1 MGCSPTTLARYATQ
15 RSPVRSPRLNMKMG
29 REDIYSLFISIAVR
43 PHSRCLYQRCI
54 RHASTANSPL
64 PPKQNPGP
72 KKPSI
77 PLHVGLDR
85 NPDALSAI
93 SRIPIPR
100 GERGENFI
108 PSVLS
113 RPLGLEHPPLP
124 GQNSPL
130 DRRSLRERKDEFT
143 SYAKALERRRV
154 YLRSFFRPYF
164 QEWRRTE
171 HYKGKSF
178 VSNERLF
185 RRDKALYFPN
195 IWGQTLAKEGDGPT
209 GGRDITPTITGKIS
223 LIGMQSGQWAEE
235 QVDTFFSPK
244 HNPELPQ
251 IIEASNG
258 LVQRIDVNIQ
268 GDWIRAWLVKIF
280 SGRLRKMISPDR
292 WDKYFMI
299 KLPRDIRRG
308 LTDDVRDAMGL
319 LNSQVGYVYLVDSSC
334 KIRWAGSG
342 HAWEGE
348 VAGLNAAV
356 QRLVQ
361 EEQKLQSSSALISA
375 PNAVASRPL
384 STKTK
389 PKLQIKSDEIPAAV
403 AA

>member
-1 MGCSPTTLARYATQ
+1 MPRHALRRSCSPTTLARYATQ

-100 GERGENFI
+100 GERGEKFI

-154 YLRSFFRPYF
+154 YLRSFFRLYF
-164 QEWRRTE
+164 Q
-171 HYKGKSF
+171 
-178 VSNERLF
+178 
-185 RRDKALYFPN
+185 
-195 IWGQTLAKEGDGPT
+195 
-209 GGRDITPTITGKIS
+209 
-223 LIGMQSGQWAEE
+223 
-235 QVDTFFSPK
+235 
-244 HNPELPQ
+244 
-251 IIEASNG
+251 
-258 LVQRIDVNIQ
+258 
-268 GDWIRAWLVKIF
+268 
-280 SGRLRKMISPDR
+280 
-292 WDKYFMI
+292 
-299 KLPRDIRRG
+299 
-308 LTDDVRDAMGL
+308 
-319 LNSQVGYVYLVDSSC
+319 
-334 KIRWAGSG
+334 
-342 HAWEGE
+342 
-348 VAGLNAAV
+348 
-356 QRLVQ
+356 
-361 EEQKLQSSSALISA
+361 
-375 PNAVASRPL
+375 
-384 STKTK
+384 
-389 PKLQIKSDEIPAAV
+389 
-403 AA
+403 